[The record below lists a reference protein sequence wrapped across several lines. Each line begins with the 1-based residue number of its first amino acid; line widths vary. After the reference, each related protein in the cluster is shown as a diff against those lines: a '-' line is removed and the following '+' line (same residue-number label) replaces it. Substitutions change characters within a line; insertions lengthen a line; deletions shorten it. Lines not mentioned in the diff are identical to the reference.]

1 MGLRLTNFC
10 AAPCPVVAPSPMSI
24 DERKSIV
31 KRTSIVKRGAPR
43 AHANPMTAGPFS
55 FPAHA
60 QDVSDESS
68 IASLKAADN
77 PFLGNHPVQNAV
89 A

>member
-10 AAPCPVVAPSPMSI
+10 AAPCPVVAPSPTSI
-24 DERKSIV
+24 VERKSIV
-31 KRTSIVKRGAPR
+31 ERGAPR